1 MEESVF
7 SERPGEGK
15 RLRLGIV
22 KVEDERMRA
31 LSEFWNIMRDAL
43 RNPKSEKEVGKF
55 DARIT
60 GMLTNSEERKIFEM
74 LEKEMK
80 KAGGKREGEK
90 AAEEKAA
97 LDIRRGEA
105 EAFFAYAS
113 AGKAGERIDAM
124 REMVAD
130 VGKCTDAIRII
141 DANAEKANAQ
151 QFARLIELA
160 EKGEVGKG
168 DVERELGKNRSP
180 ELAAAIYALLSRQ
193 DAASVAARNATEMD
207 RAGYERIFG
216 IAAKNEAMAILN
228 LYRRMLGDARFA
240 RAKEAALRGDIAG
253 AVAQIR
259 KLGIGAQYFFFS
271 ILAPT
276 LMRSGMWSAE
286 VLGIIFKAL
295 EAVKGA
301 AVKDGLDPVK
311 AQMDYMRGAKKFIS
325 RFADFR
331 GFNLSLFSA
340 SFIAS
345 LRRL

>member
-7 SERPGEGK
+7 SGRLKEEK

-22 KVEDERMRA
+22 RVEDERMRA
-31 LSEFWNIMRDAL
+31 LSEFWSIMRSAL
-43 RNPKSEKEVGKF
+43 RNPKSEKEVDRF

-60 GMLTNSEERKIFEM
+60 GMLTSTEERRIFEM
-74 LEKEMK
+74 LEREMK
-80 KAGGKREGEK
+80 KAGEKREEEK
-90 AAEEKAA
+90 AVEEKAA

-113 AGKAGERIDAM
+113 AGKAEQRIDGM

-130 VGKCTDAIRII
+130 VGRCTDAIRII
-141 DANAEKANAQ
+141 DANAERASAQ

-160 EKGEVGKG
+160 EKGEVRKE

-180 ELAAAIYALLSRQ
+180 ELAAAIYAILGRQ
-193 DAASVAARNATEMD
+193 EAASVAARNAMEMD

-216 IAAKNEAMAILN
+216 IAAKNEAMAILS

-259 KLGIGAQYFFFS
+259 KLNIGAQYFFFS
-271 ILAPT
+271 ILAPL
-276 LMRSGMWSAE
+276 LMRSGMWNAE
-286 VLGIIFKAL
+286 VLGIIFRAL

-301 AVKDGLDPVK
+301 AVEAGRDPVK
-311 AQMDYMRGAKKFIS
+311 AQTDYMRGAKKFIS

-331 GFNLSLFSA
+331 GLNLSLFSA

-345 LRRL
+345 LR